1 MKKSKNLIP
10 VRGVVL
16 ILLLMIAA
24 IIGIAAGSE
33 GREKKRRCSETVH
46 AKIVRVEKDT
56 DLEMRGGGKTYFTP
70 CFAYTCNGT
79 AYQVRGHVSSEKET
93 AYQVGELVLLKV
105 NPQQPEEF
113 IDPFET
119 HESGFMIFLAAA
131 AAGLFVCY
139 LIFSAVDSVRSA
151 VHSADG
157 DF

>member
-1 MKKSKNLIP
+1 M
-10 VRGVVL
+10 
-16 ILLLMIAA
+16 
-24 IIGIAAGSE
+24 
-33 GREKKRRCSETVH
+33 
-46 AKIVRVEKDT
+46 
-56 DLEMRGGGKTYFTP
+56 
-70 CFAYTCNGT
+70 
-79 AYQVRGHVSSEKET
+79 SSEKET
-93 AYQVGELVLLKV
+93 AYQVGKLVLLKV

-119 HESGFMIFLAAA
+119 HESGFMVFLAAA